1 MGKKQENKKDEAL
14 DKGVQEIAEGTEKVV
29 AAKALGD
36 ISRDLE
42 AAGVSDLTRAGD
54 LEVVADRLA
63 AMSEVVGA
71 AGALDLAEG
80 AELLAASDDVEASV
94 PSSV

>member
-1 MGKKQENKKDEAL
+1 MKKETKNNKDEAL

-54 LEVVADRLA
+54 LEVVAERLA
-63 AMSEVVGA
+63 ALSEVVES
-71 AGALDLAEG
+71 AGEALQ
-80 AELLAASDDVEASV
+80 
-94 PSSV
+94 SSG